1 MYRVT
6 IRLTR
11 KIRRASLVEELDEGV
26 GVAVEDVRVLS
37 EEQRAAEADAVA
49 EEEPVEVQRLVAGD
63 SCSKRIRL
71 GLRCGTFFYSRKRSE
86 EFCLSNGTKCNFKI
100 EMHCSARQ
108 DIINA
113 KSCSP
118 QASR

>member
-1 MYRVT
+1 MILLIITT
-6 IRLTR
+6 IRLSVTR
-11 KIRRASLVEELDEGV
+11 KIKRPAVRPSLVEELDECV

-71 GLRCGTFFYSRKRSE
+71 GLRCGTFFIQGKE
-86 EFCLSNGTKCNFKI
+86 
-100 EMHCSARQ
+100 
-108 DIINA
+108 A
-113 KSCSP
+113 KSFV
-118 QASR
+118 